1 MDTSGATGSKK
12 HFTPKTLERLTKI
25 FGDLAFLENKKV
37 FHTALVTSEG
47 IADLSK
53 LYLINKN
60 GEFPKVSEDWW
71 MYMFLRAYCHAHL
84 TSGPILREER
94 DRLFFAYSAPDYGTD
109 RDIENFYYYGGE
121 NVTELPRPKKPIF
134 VMSKS
139 FSKEDITTMRPFTE
153 SYAATMVNSNKF
165 LETELNDQN
174 SDFAAFAREND
185 IAIVSDPLEKTEDV
199 INYLLEK
206 KKCRSILIEAGTGL
220 TNPLYEKAE
229 TNPIDFLILSVYNEK
244 VHPSCLGKEF
254 TPFST
259 ILEQFDLVYQTSVP
273 SEDKGSLTFYILVKK
288 SVYKG
293 M

>member
-1 MDTSGATGSKK
+1 MDTTGATGTKK
-12 HFTPKTLERLTKI
+12 HFAPKTLEKLTKI

-53 LYLINKN
+53 LYMINKN
-60 GEFPKVSEDWW
+60 DKCPKVSEDWW
-71 MYMFLRAYCHAHL
+71 MFMYLRAYCHAHL
-84 TSGPILREER
+84 TTGSILREEKYQ
-94 DRLFFAYSAPDYGTD
+94 LFAHSAPDYGEY
-109 RDIENFYYYGGE
+109 RDIENFYYHGGE

-139 FSKEDITTMRPFTE
+139 LSKEDITTLRPFTE
-153 SYAATMVNSNKF
+153 NYAATMVNSNKF

-174 SDFAAFAREND
+174 SEFAAFTREND
-185 IAIVSDPLEKTEDV
+185 IAVVNDPLEKIEDV

-206 KKCRSILIEAGTGL
+206 KKCRNVLIEAGTSL

-229 TNPIDFLILSVYNEK
+229 TNPIDFVVLSVYNEK

-293 M
+293 L

>member
-1 MDTSGATGSKK
+1 MDTTGAKK
-12 HFTPKTLERLTKI
+12 HFAPKTLEKLTKI
-25 FGDLAFLENKKV
+25 FGDLAFLEDKKV
-37 FHTALVTSEG
+37 FHSALVTSEG

-60 GEFPKVSEDWW
+60 DKCPKVSEDWW
-71 MYMFLRAYCHAHL
+71 MYMYLRAYCHAHI
-84 TSGPILREER
+84 TTGSILREEK
-94 DRLFFAYSAPDYGTD
+94 DQLCPYSAPDYGEY

-121 NVTELPRPKKPIF
+121 DVTELPRPKKPIF

-139 FSKEDITTMRPFTE
+139 LSKEDITTLRPFTE

-165 LETELNDQN
+165 LETELNDRN
-174 SDFAAFAREND
+174 SDFAAFTREND
-185 IAIVSDPLEKTEDV
+185 IAIVNDPLEKIEDV
-199 INYLLEK
+199 INYLLET
-206 KKCRSILIEAGTGL
+206 KKCRNILIEAGTSL

-229 TNPIDFLILSVYNEK
+229 TNPIDFLVLSVYNEK

-259 ILEQFDLVYQTSVP
+259 ILEQFDLAYQTSVP
-273 SEDKGSLTFYILVKK
+273 SEDNGSLTFYILVKK

-293 M
+293 L